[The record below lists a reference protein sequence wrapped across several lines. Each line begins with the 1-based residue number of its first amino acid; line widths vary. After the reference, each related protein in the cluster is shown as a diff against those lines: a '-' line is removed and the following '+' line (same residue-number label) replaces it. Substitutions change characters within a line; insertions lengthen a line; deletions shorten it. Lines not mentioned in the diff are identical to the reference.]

1 MRILVFCLVVMLVC
15 APSVAA
21 QVNPLTGEGDQP
33 PFTLPEPVTPPTSL
47 TIVRGEAVRDLVDGP
62 LIAVA
67 PDASVITYLDLG
79 DDRVCVVAPLPLGGV
94 SDLGCSAPSDDAR
107 VRADTQVISPDGRY
121 SVYHDNAA
129 IYFVDSDLMLYDRD
143 AGVVHNLTNDFFDDS
158 LLDVITDG
166 PPPGIDAVYID
177 YVPVWSHDSREI
189 YFVRTPLT
197 EDNAQTT
204 GVYRVP
210 VEGGTPTLIATI
222 GTGQDYFYSIYA
234 SRMLQ
239 LDGAM
244 SLSPS
249 GRYLAAV
256 QNYRDYETSV
266 VTVIDVQ
273 TGTVTDVVGLSSLNV
288 GLPDNAEVILL
299 AGVDWLPDESGLLIA
314 VQNPM
319 IGWGSNVVQFILADE
334 TITPLVDLSDVN
346 EAEFDVEVADS
357 PRLLLPLYA
366 GVLSDGSAIVWA
378 GQNRGALSLWWAP
391 LPLTT
396 APYTLDDLPA
406 SAGTGEVGGIAG
418 PTSIGS
424 AGNTVRVIFG
434 GTVFT
439 LLRRD

>member
-1 MRILVFCLVVMLVC
+1 MRSLVFVLIVVLMW
-15 APSVAA
+15 APPVSA
-21 QVNPLTGEGDQP
+21 QVNPLTGEGEQP
-33 PFTLPEPVTPPTSL
+33 TFTLPELATPPSAL
-47 TIVRGEAVRDLVDGP
+47 TIVNAEAVRDLVDGP
-62 LIAVA
+62 LITIA
-67 PDASVITYLDLG
+67 PDASVIAYLDL
-79 DDRVCVVAPLPLGGV
+79 DDASICTVAPLPLGGV
-94 SDLGCSAPSDDAR
+94 SDLGCSAPNDGAR
-107 VRADTQVISPDGRY
+107 VRADTQAISPDGRY
-121 SVYHDNAA
+121 SIFHDNAA
-129 IYFVDSDLMLYDRD
+129 IYLVDSDLMLYDRD
-143 AGVVHNLTNDFFDDS
+143 AGVVRNLTNDYFDDR
-158 LLDVITDG
+158 LLGVITDG

-177 YVPVWSHDSREI
+177 YVPVWSHDSREV

-204 GVYRVP
+204 GVYRIP

-234 SRMLQ
+234 SRMPQ

-273 TGTVTDVVGLSSLNV
+273 TGTVTDVVGLSSLSV
-288 GLPDNAEVILL
+288 GLPDNTPAILL

-319 IGWGSNVVQFILADE
+319 LGGGSNVVQFTLADE
-334 TITPLVDLSDVN
+334 TITPLVDLSGVGEVELN
-346 EAEFDVEVADS
+346 AEGADS
-357 PRLLLPLYA
+357 PRLLLPVYA

-391 LPLTT
+391 LPLTA

-406 SAGTGEVGGIAG
+406 SAGTGEVGGIGG
-418 PTSIGS
+418 PVSIGS
-424 AGNTVRVIFG
+424 GGNTVRVIFG